1 MHAADVVPRPKFL
14 ESTMT
19 TPSIAKLAS
28 SRGAPVSDTVP
39 APSHAPLLHSVHRTL
54 IAALRHDYFSNGRGH
69 LQSKPMAPAGAPK
82 KPKVARAPEDAS
94 NDAVA
99 TIGEPAPL
107 QAAEASLFDSAADAP
122 PPATAA
128 DAGADIVT
136 RYLADVA
143 TRRRLNSSEEYHL
156 ARQAS
161 EGHLEAR
168 QQLVEH
174 HLGLVVMMAKRY
186 LGSGMPL
193 LDLIEEGNLGLIA
206 ASTKFDPELGHRFS
220 TYAKWWIRQSIEM
233 ALMTQLRLV
242 RLPIHLSRSIKQA
255 ARKQKQEQPQ
265 QANGSGAPAGV
276 SADMVALLDNDD
288 RDAGALIDELPA
300 ENEDG
305 PEALLSVDQQRLQLQ
320 RVMAELNAKEQRVI
334 QARFGLQQDEPR
346 TLDDIARELGLSC
359 ERIRQIEKEALQKLR
374 GLFSDQGIDLEAVL

>member
-1 MHAADVVPRPKFL
+1 
-14 ESTMT
+14 MT
-19 TPSIAKLAS
+19 TPSIPKPAS
-28 SRGAPVSDTVP
+28 SRGAPASDTVQ

-69 LQSKPMAPAGAPK
+69 MQSKAMAPAGAPK
-82 KPKVARAPEDAS
+82 QPKATRAPEDVS
-94 NDAVA
+94 THDAVA
-99 TIGEPAPL
+99 TPDESPPL
-107 QAAEASLFDSAADAP
+107 QAADASPFDAPADAP
-122 PPATAA
+122 PAATPA
-128 DAGADIVT
+128 DAGADIAT
-136 RYLADVA
+136 RYLAEVA

-168 QQLVEH
+168 QLLVEH

-206 ASTKFDPELGHRFS
+206 ASSKFDPELGHRFS

-255 ARKQKQEQPQ
+255 ARKQRQEQP
-265 QANGSGAPAGV
+265 AAADGGAAPAGV

-300 ENEDG
+300 ENDDG

-334 QARFGLQQDEPR
+334 QARFGLQQGEPR
-346 TLDDIARELGLSC
+346 TLDDIAGELGLSC

-374 GLFSDQGIDLEAVL
+374 GLFSDQGIDVEAVL

>member
-1 MHAADVVPRPKFL
+1 
-14 ESTMT
+14 MT
-19 TPSIAKLAS
+19 TSSISKLAS
-28 SRGAPVSDTVP
+28 SCGAPTLATVQAQP
-39 APSHAPLLHSVHRTL
+39 HAPLLHSVHRTL

-69 LQSKPMAPAGAPK
+69 LQSKPMSPAAT
-82 KPKVARAPEDAS
+82 PKVPTAPRAFERAHVDAE
-94 NDAVA
+94 ALLE
-99 TIGEPAPL
+99 EPASPH
-107 QAAEASLFDSAADAP
+107 ATDVAPFDATAEAP
-122 PPATAA
+122 PPATAGA
-128 DAGADIVT
+128 VGADIAA
-136 RYLADVA
+136 RYLAEVA

-156 ARQAS
+156 AREAS
-161 EGHLEAR
+161 EGNLQAR

-186 LGSGMPL
+186 ISSGMPL
-193 LDLIEEGNLGLIA
+193 LDLIEEGNLGLLA

-255 ARKQKQEQPQ
+255 ARKQRLEQ
-265 QANGSGAPAGV
+265 AASAGAGAAPPGL

-288 RDAGALIDELPA
+288 RDAGALLDELPA
-300 ENEDG
+300 EAHDS
-305 PEALLSVDQQRLQLQ
+305 PDALLSLDQRRLQLQ

-334 QARFGLQQDEPR
+334 QARFGLHQGEPR
-346 TLDDIARELGLSC
+346 TLDDIARELELSC

-374 GLFSDQGIDLEAVL
+374 GLFSQQGIDLATML

>member
-1 MHAADVVPRPKFL
+1 
-14 ESTMT
+14 MT
-19 TPSIAKLAS
+19 TPSIPKLAS
-28 SRGAPVSDTVP
+28 SRGAPASDTVQ
-39 APSHAPLLHSVHRTL
+39 AQSRAPLLHSVHRTL

-69 LQSKPMAPAGAPK
+69 LQSKPISPAKAPKATKAPKAPRALEAAASDAGASL
-82 KPKVARAPEDAS
+82 D
-94 NDAVA
+94 
-99 TIGEPAPL
+99 EPASL
-107 QAAEASLFDSAADAP
+107 HAADGSPFDAAADAP
-122 PPATAA
+122 PLAG
-128 DAGADIVT
+128 DESAGADIVT

-143 TRRRLNSSEEYHL
+143 KRQRLNSSEEYHL

-186 LGSGMPL
+186 LSSGMPL

-255 ARKQKQEQPQ
+255 ARKQRLEQP
-265 QANGSGAPAGV
+265 AAAGAEGAPAGV

-288 RDAGALIDELPA
+288 RDAGTLIDELPA
-300 ENEDG
+300 ENDDS
-305 PEALLSVDQQRLQLQ
+305 PDALLSLDQRRLQLQ

-334 QARFGLQQDEPR
+334 QARFGLQQGEPR